1 MITKHIKVVSSR
13 TSKKKIFID
22 KVIAKY
28 NDVEFIVQ
36 PLGPIYLPSIAN
48 KKELYASKENISE
61 VEKIKADLSKKDNE
75 KKKEATQISEQ
86 INGKEYSV
94 KKLSTENNELYGSV
108 KPTEIAK
115 LIQEENKIDITPSM
129 IQPIEEIKSLGKFK
143 VKVSLH
149 SEVDAEITISVTSAD
164 TIQ

>member
-48 KKELYASKENISE
+48 KKELIRR
-61 VEKIKADLSKKDNE
+61 
-75 KKKEATQISEQ
+75 
-86 INGKEYSV
+86 
-94 KKLSTENNELYGSV
+94 
-108 KPTEIAK
+108 
-115 LIQEENKIDITPSM
+115 
-129 IQPIEEIKSLGKFK
+129 SL
-143 VKVSLH
+143 
-149 SEVDAEITISVTSAD
+149 
-164 TIQ
+164 